1 MINKVD
7 VLLVHHDPSDIEQI
21 KKLFSNSG
29 LSVMEASTCKE
40 ALEKVEHNEFSVL
53 VTDVMMPDSS
63 GIELSKALFE
73 TLPIVIVN
81 DCPNFPIEGKIEDV
95 CDCYV
100 EKKEVPKRLVKA
112 TLKAIER
119 HELDL
124 DLSHMS
130 NEAA

>member
-7 VLLVHHDPSDIEQI
+7 VLLVHHDPTDIEQI
-21 KKLFSNSG
+21 KELFHTSG
-29 LSVMEASTCKE
+29 LSVMEASTCEE
-40 ALEKVEHNEFSVL
+40 ALEKVSSNEFSVL
-53 VTDVMMPDSS
+53 VTDVLMPDSS
-63 GIELSKALFE
+63 GIELSRELFA

-81 DCPNFPIEGKIEDV
+81 DCPNFPVEGKIEDF

-119 HELDL
+119 HQLDL
-124 DLSHMS
+124 DLSHMP
-130 NEAA
+130 EAA